1 MLYVH
6 THILI
11 VFLSHPYCTTTFLK
25 SPGGPGGGHQGRRSR
40 GSVEQVPFF
49 FYPPSMGFSSPKSH
63 GKLVGFDGSDLEDP
77 FFKWMIWGYPH
88 FRSF

>member
-25 SPGGPGGGHQGRRSR
+25 SPGGPGGGHQGRRSC

-49 FYPPSMGFSSPKSH
+49 LIPLPWVFHHQNAMGNWWVLMVRIWKIRFSN
-63 GKLVGFDGSDLEDP
+63 G
-77 FFKWMIWGYPH
+77 
-88 FRSF
+88 

>member
-49 FYPPSMGFSSPKSH
+49 FLSPFHGFFITKIPWET
-63 GKLVGFDGSDLEDP
+63 GGF
-77 FFKWMIWGYPH
+77 
-88 FRSF
+88 